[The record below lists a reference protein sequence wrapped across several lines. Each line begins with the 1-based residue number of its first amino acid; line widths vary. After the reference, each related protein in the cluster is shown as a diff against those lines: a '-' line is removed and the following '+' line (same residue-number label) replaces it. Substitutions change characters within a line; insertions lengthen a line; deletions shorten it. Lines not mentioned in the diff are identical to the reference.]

1 MRGMAPSY
9 PARPGPA
16 SRPGSVAVS
25 CGFPPPRYDG
35 LFRPRAVHETKRDEN
50 ETISGVGEDIRKLA
64 MVINPT
70 NE

>member
-1 MRGMAPSY
+1 MASLLPR
-9 PARPGPA
+9 PARPGKPA
-16 SRPGSVAVS
+16 GFRGSFLRFS
-25 CGFPPPRYDG
+25 TPWYDG